1 MELQSIRSLSLYSI
15 SSIPHRTTLTDV
27 KLVRLMIFNYA
38 AFLYILEEVFISE
51 YNPIH
56 FLGTFHEVEVVI
68 LDFLLFS
75 IKTFSS

>member
-1 MELQSIRSLSLYSI
+1 MELQFRRSLSSYSI

-38 AFLYILEEVFISE
+38 AFLYILEEVSISE
-51 YNPIH
+51 YNPTH
-56 FLGTFHEVEVVI
+56 FRGTFHEVEVVI